1 MHRTTVMLPQDLKAR
16 AMLAARERGIS
27 FGELLRE
34 CLTATLNKPTGG
46 NRASDPL
53 FADTAVY
60 EGPAPS
66 DLAQEHDRYL
76 YDE

>member
-1 MHRTTVMLPQDLKAR
+1 MQRTTVMLPQDLKAR
-16 AMLAARERGIS
+16 AMLLARERGIS

-34 CLTATLNKPTGG
+34 CLTATLNEPAGDA
-46 NRASDPL
+46 RDADPL

-66 DLAQEHDRYL
+66 DLAKEHDRYL
-76 YDE
+76 YGE